1 MMQQRQNQTKYILL
15 IFLAVCF
22 LATGGIFVKLSSLPP
37 INTGFYRVLFSIP
50 ILLPLSNKQ
59 LKKLTRRQVLT
70 MFAAGVFLAL
80 DLTFWNISFHYTT
93 VANANLLANLTP
105 FTVIPVSYF
114 LFKEKINK
122 NFILGASITLLGV
135 CLLMS
140 SKISINLSSLSIKGD
155 LLSLITSFFYA
166 GFILTVY
173 RLRDTVS
180 SNVIMLVSSVGSLAT
195 LAIAIFITEGFYFP
209 KSMSDLCPLI
219 GLALI
224 SQILG
229 QGLLSFCLGKV
240 NATISSVITLSQPV
254 IAALYSFI
262 IFHENLTTFECFAIL
277 VTLIGVYLA
286 KSQSNAV
293 WARLKLTKKRAKNN
307 V

>member
-1 MMQQRQNQTKYILL
+1 MTHQRQNQTKYVLL
-15 IFLAVCF
+15 IVLAVCF

-37 INTGFYRVLFSIP
+37 INTGFYRVLFSVP
-50 ILLPLSNKQ
+50 ILLPLSGRY
-59 LKKLTRRQVLT
+59 LGKLTRKQILT

-80 DLTFWNISFHYTT
+80 DLIFWNISFQYTT

-122 NFILGASITLLGV
+122 NFIIGAIITLLGV
-135 CLLMS
+135 ILLMS
-140 SKISINLSSLSIKGD
+140 TKISIHATSLSLKGD

-173 RLRDTVS
+173 RLRDSVG
-180 SNVIMLVSSVGSLAT
+180 SNVIMLVSSIGSLTT
-195 LAIAIFITEGFYFP
+195 LAIAILLSEGFYLP
-209 KSMSDLCPLI
+209 KSVHDFLPLI
-219 GLALI
+219 GLALV
-224 SQILG
+224 SQIFG

-254 IAALYSFI
+254 IAALYSFL
-262 IFHENLTTFECFAIL
+262 IFSENLSVFECLAIFI
-277 VTLIGVYLA
+277 TLFGVYLA
-286 KSQSNAV
+286 KSQS
-293 WARLKLTKKRAKNN
+293 KRKA
-307 V
+307 